1 MSNHDEKVG
10 IILGLATVLVNVGS
24 ASPLALTGTVE
35 RITALELCERKQDE
49 TIVCIPGTVHVE
61 AEVDE
66 QKQFLIMDV
75 TSAILPLGFPLTIAQ
90 LTARDVAINLDFV
103 IMILPVEVV

>member
-1 MSNHDEKVG
+1 MKNHDEKVS
-10 IILGLATVLVNVGS
+10 IIVGAATVLVNVGGT
-24 ASPLALTGTVE
+24 SPLSLTGTIE

-49 TIVCIPGTVHVE
+49 TIVCIPGTVHVN
-61 AEVDE
+61 AEVEE
-66 QKQFLIMDV
+66 QEQFLIMDV
-75 TSAILPLGFPLTIAQ
+75 TSAILPPGFPLTIAQ